1 MKSRHELV
9 DGLAQ
14 QYNFFNYL
22 SFKCNFPSVLCCTNA
37 PSFSFHR
44 GFVSSPPTTP
54 SPSAQLEVQ
63 LKDELRRAAHRKF
76 QTQLHLV
83 TYNKEFQKYVEI
95 TSCTI
100 LCRFEESQKLVDKST
115 DRLVSLIKCR
125 RNWRTVFVTVLMN
138 NGLAVLKKSK

>member
-1 MKSRHELV
+1 MKSRHELF

-22 SFKCNFPSVLCCTNA
+22 SFKCKFPSVLCCTNA

-44 GFVSSPPTTP
+44 GFRPCPPFFTLAPSSQVE
-54 SPSAQLEVQ
+54 SQ
-63 LKDELRRAAHRKF
+63 LKDDLRRAAHRKF

-83 TYNKEFQKYVEI
+83 TYNKEFKKYVKI
-95 TSCTI
+95 T
-100 LCRFEESQKLVDKST
+100 LCRFEESQKLVDKCT

-125 RNWRTVFVTVLMN
+125 RN
-138 NGLAVLKKSK
+138 